1 MLEDNARED
10 LQQLIPTEKILNDYN
25 DVLKLFK
32 EDLNEAEA
40 KAMFCAIV

>member
-25 DVLKLFK
+25 DIIDLFN
-32 EDLNEAEA
+32 DLNETKA